1 MGPRLVPTG
10 AVVRG
15 GASALEIRVRG
26 RVQGVGFRPN
36 VYRIARELGLAGDV
50 LNDDEGVL
58 IRASGAA
65 EAMAAFLE
73 RIERE
78 SPPLARVE
86 AVETRALDAALCGEF
101 VIAETA
107 SSGTVRTE
115 IAPDAS
121 ICVECAREVVSPSE
135 RRFRYPFTTCT
146 HCGPRLSIVLAVP
159 YDRATTTMAP
169 FALCPACAAEYRD
182 VRDRRFHA
190 EATACAACGPHARL
204 VHSDGRAFDSEP
216 GPAVD
221 EVDAAFDLVAKGEIV
236 AIKGLGGYQL
246 ACDATRSDT
255 VARLRER
262 KKRDAKP
269 FALMA
274 RDIDVVRRFC
284 SVSAEEE
291 RLLLGPEAPIVLL
304 RADGREALSDAI
316 APGHRTLGFM
326 LPTTPL
332 HVLLLRRMNRPV
344 VMTSGNVSDA
354 PAAIDDGDARS
365 RLASIADGFLMH
377 PRTIANRVDDS
388 VARVMA
394 DRPRVFRRSRGYA
407 PAPLRLPAGFE
418 AAPPLLAYGAEL
430 KSTFCLVAGGSA
442 ILSQHQGDLGDA
454 GTLED
459 YEKNLALYASLFE
472 HEPEALVVDLHP
484 EYASTQRGRRRALED
499 GLPLV
504 EVQHHHAHAA
514 ACLAE
519 NGWPIDG
526 PPVLAIVLDGLGLGD
541 DGALWG
547 GEFLLADYRV
557 ATRLGTFKAV
567 AMAGGDQASREP
579 WRSLYVHVAAGIGWP
594 AFVSSF
600 EGLELYGRFAEKP
613 RAVLDRM
620 IAGGINSPLASSA
633 GRLFDAVA
641 AALGIAFERQAYEGQ
656 AAATLEAL
664 VDEDAL
670 RTEGDELAYPF
681 SILRLGG
688 SGLPYVEPDAMW
700 RALFE
705 DLSHA
710 TPPGVVAARF
720 HRGLARA
727 LAAMASELKGDG
739 HAPRFTSVAL
749 SGGCFQNRVLFEET
763 IRRLDGAGFDVI
775 THARVPPN
783 DGGIALGQAVVAA
796 ARLIESASIATKLR

>member
-1 MGPRLVPTG
+1 VNAST
-10 AVVRG
+10 
-15 GASALEIRVRG
+15 SALEIRVRG

-58 IRASGAA
+58 IRASGGA

-86 AVETRALDAALCGEF
+86 AVETRVLEVALHGEF
-101 VIAETA
+101 VIAESA
-107 SSGTVRTE
+107 SSGIVRTE
-115 IAPDAS
+115 VSPDAS
-121 ICVECAREVVSPSE
+121 ICGECAREVVSPLE

-169 FALCPACAAEYRD
+169 FVLCPACDAEYRD

-204 VHSDGRAFDSEP
+204 AHSDGREFDFEQ
-216 GPAVD
+216 GPILDA
-221 EVDAAFDLVAKGEIV
+221 VDAAFDRVEKGEIV
-236 AIKGLGGYQL
+236 AVKGLGGYQL

-274 RDIDVVRRFC
+274 RDLDVVRRFC

-291 RLLLGPEAPIVLL
+291 RLLVGPEAPIVLL
-304 RADGREALSDAI
+304 RADGKEALPDAI

-332 HVLLLRRMNRPV
+332 HVLLLRRMSRPV

-354 PAAIDDGDARS
+354 PAAIDDADARS
-365 RLASIADGFLMH
+365 RLAPIADCLLMH

-394 DRPRVFRRSRGYA
+394 GRSRVFRRSRGYA

-430 KSTFCLVAGGSA
+430 KSTFCLLARGSA

-454 GTLED
+454 ATFED

-472 HEPEALVVDLHP
+472 HEPKALVVDLHP
-484 EYASTQRGRRRALED
+484 EYASTKRGRRRALED

-519 NGWPIDG
+519 NGWPVDG

-547 GEFLLADYRV
+547 GEFLLADYRA
-557 ATRLGTFKAV
+557 ATRLGTFKPV

-579 WRSLYVHVAAGIGWP
+579 WRSLYAHIAAGIGWP
-594 AFVSSF
+594 AFASSF
-600 EGLELYGRFAEKP
+600 EGLELYGRLAEKP
-613 RAVLDRM
+613 RTVVDRM
-620 IAGGINSPLASSA
+620 IAGGVNSPLASSA

-641 AALGIAFERQAYEGQ
+641 AALGISFERQAYEGQ
-656 AAATLEAL
+656 AAAALEAL

-670 RTEGDELAYPF
+670 RTEGDALAYPF
-681 SILRLGG
+681 SLSRLGG
-688 SGLPYVEPDAMW
+688 TGLPYVDPSAMW
-700 RALFE
+700 RALFG
-705 DLSHA
+705 DLIAA

-727 LAAMASELKGDG
+727 LAAMASTSRGDG
-739 HAPRFTSVAL
+739 NAPRFTSVAL

-763 IRRLDGAGFDVI
+763 LRRLEGAGFDVV

-796 ARLIESASIATKLR
+796 ARLIESTAVATKPR